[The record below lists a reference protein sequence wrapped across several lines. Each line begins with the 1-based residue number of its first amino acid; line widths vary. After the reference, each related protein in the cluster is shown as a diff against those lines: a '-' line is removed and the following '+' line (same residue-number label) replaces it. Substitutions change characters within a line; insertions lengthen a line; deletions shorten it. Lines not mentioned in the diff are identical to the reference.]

1 MKLNCI
7 TKIII
12 AGIFAGGLSL
22 TTRAQI
28 GSGWTPIAED
38 FKVQTSGSATVNG
51 NVFSIPTTTSGT
63 KDRAEREYATWSSGT
78 HQFQGDCTINSFG
91 GNGICIKQTFQK
103 NNGPWNMVAVQNSGN
118 IYEVSNGKSLGSFTV
133 GKSFRINT
141 ILDCD
146 AGTVQVYFNGQLKE
160 TLTGGQNPIYDK
172 CGTYRLDSGTAPI
185 TATWTNVLFWQGGSS
200 SGSPDFSLSA
210 SPSSQTVTAGNGTSY
225 TTTVGA
231 LNGFSSAVNLTVSGL
246 PSDATG
252 SFNPATVTGSGS
264 STLTVTTTA
273 ATTPGTYTLTITG
286 TSGSLTHTATV
297 SLTVNPAPDFS
308 LSASPGSITIVQ
320 GNNGTSTISVNPL
333 NGFSG
338 SVSLSASGLPSGVTA
353 AFNPSGTT
361 TTSTLTLT
369 ASSSAAVGTATVT
382 ITGTSGSLTHTTT
395 VSLTVNPA
403 PDFSLSASPGSVTIV
418 QGNNG
423 TSIISVTAINGFS
436 GSVSLSASGLPSG
449 VTAAFNPSGTT
460 TTSTLTLTA
469 SSSAAVGTATVTITG
484 ISGNLTHTTTVS
496 LTVNAASSGL
506 PSGWTDKDI
515 GSVGAAG
522 SASYNSGTFTVSGSG
537 TDISGSGDQFN
548 YAYQSVSGDQTVIAR
563 VVSENG
569 AQPYA
574 KAGVMI
580 RESVATNAVH
590 ASVLLSPT
598 NGVAMEVRLTT
609 GTSAINM
616 VNWIHGVPVPQW
628 LKLVRSGNAFTG
640 YYSAN
645 GSTWTQIAS
654 TNVTMASSATAG
666 LAVSAHDNTSLNTA
680 TFDNVSIAAGGL
692 NLAGVYQIQNLAS
705 GLVLNQQGSLTNG
718 SIISQW
724 TVTTS
729 SNLDWQFIAT
739 SNGYYQVNS
748 CKSALDLAVQGAST
762 ANGAGIVQWSFGSA
776 GDDQWKPVANGDG
789 TYTFFNLHSGL
800 VLENPGSSTNKATQ
814 MDQWSSNG
822 GSNQKWN
829 LLKQ

>member
-333 NGFSG
+333 
-338 SVSLSASGLPSGVTA
+338 
-353 AFNPSGTT
+353 
-361 TTSTLTLT
+361 
-369 ASSSAAVGTATVT
+369 
-382 ITGTSGSLTHTTT
+382 
-395 VSLTVNPA
+395 
-403 PDFSLSASPGSVTIV
+403 
-418 QGNNG
+418 
-423 TSIISVTAINGFS
+423 NGFS